1 MGSCFARSGQM
12 RLPSILLLG
21 FVYMVYVL
29 IGGVVFWKLEG
40 SQVEE
45 NIAQLLEERAK
56 LLSSIPCLDQQA
68 IDTLTEVVQR
78 AISTGLS
85 LKMNQTMDGF
95 WKFTSSAVF
104 AATVITTIG
113 YGNICPRTMEGQIF
127 CVFFAL
133 FGIPLNVVVL
143 NRVGKYML
151 AIERNICDFMETKTK
166 YKQAIRVMIHLLSL
180 ATGTAVFF
188 VVPMIVFA
196 LNEGWSYAQAIYY
209 CFISLSTIGFGD
221 YVADSNPNRTYS
233 SWYGCLVAAWI
244 FFGMAWLA
252 LLINHAIDILERINA
267 CLKQHGSRTV
277 ESRSDSVEHCDSIS
291 KEVSSMHSEL
301 TEDQAPERGSRVTSP
316 DNVDKSPSS

>member
-1 MGSCFARSGQM
+1 MVSCFAISGQM
-12 RLPSILLLG
+12 RFPSILLLG
-21 FVYMVYVL
+21 LVYMVYVL

-45 NIAQLLEERAK
+45 NIAQLLEERDK
-56 LLSSIPCLDQQA
+56 LLRSIPCLDQQA

-85 LKMNQTMDGF
+85 LKINQTMDGF

-166 YKQAIRVMIHLLSL
+166 YKQTVRVMIHLLSL

-196 LNEGWSYAQAIYY
+196 LNEGWSYAQAMYY

-221 YVADSNPNRTYS
+221 YVADSNPNRTYPGG
-233 SWYGCLVAAWI
+233 YGCLVAVWI

-252 LLINHAIDILERINA
+252 LLINHTIDILERINA
-267 CLKQHGSRTV
+267 RLRQHGNQGLD
-277 ESRSDSVEHCDSIS
+277 SRSDSVECCDSTS
-291 KEVSSMHSEL
+291 KGVSSMHSEL
-301 TEDQAPERGSRVTSP
+301 TEDQAPERVSKATSP
-316 DNVDKSPSS
+316 DNMDKGASS